1 MADENLFGKGGLL
14 RAETFSGRVLG
25 MCRLFGMTAAPQR
38 VRATFWLLDAADSL
52 AVQSRREPDG
62 VGLGTFR
69 PDGTPE
75 VHKAPIAAYQDPDFA
90 REARELQ
97 AATFIAHIR
106 YASTGGLTPANTHPF
121 DQHDRLLAHNGV
133 IGDLPRLEH
142 HLGAAMSL
150 VHGDTDSERLFAL
163 ITTYA
168 EQTGDVTEAI
178 TRAVRWTAANLPVYA
193 INLVLTTATDLWALR
208 YPETHEL
215 YVLPRAAGG
224 PHGDRHLDHA
234 SAAGTIRVR
243 SAELATTPAVV
254 VASERMD
261 EDPGWRPLQPGELL
275 HVGPDQR
282 VRHEIALPEPPAHPL
297 TLADLDAHAQASQ
310 KPARPE
316 AAA

>member
-1 MADENLFGKGGLL
+1 
-14 RAETFSGRVLG
+14 
-25 MCRLFGMTAAPQR
+25 MCRLFGLTAAPRR
-38 VRATFWLLDAADSL
+38 VAATFWLLDASDSL

-62 VGLGTFR
+62 VGLGVFG

-90 REARELQ
+90 REAREER
-97 AATFIAHIR
+97 AATFVAHIR

-133 IGDLPRLEH
+133 IGGLPRLED
-142 HLGAAMSL
+142 HLGPAMSL

-168 EQTGDVTEAI
+168 ERTGDVAEAI

-193 INLVLTTATDLWALR
+193 VNLILTTATDLWALR

-215 YVLPRAAGG
+215 YVLPRGAGG
-224 PHGDRHLDHA
+224 PSGNRHLDHA
-234 SAAGTIRVR
+234 SAAGTVRVR
-243 SAELATTPAVV
+243 SADLAVTPAVV

-261 EDPGWRPLQPGELL
+261 EDPGWRALEPGELL
-275 HVGPDQR
+275 HVGPGGR
-282 VRHEIALPEPPAHPL
+282 VRHEIALPEPPAHRL
-297 TLADLDAHAQASQ
+297 TLADLSPHAQASQ
-310 KPARPE
+310 KPAP
-316 AAA
+316 AG